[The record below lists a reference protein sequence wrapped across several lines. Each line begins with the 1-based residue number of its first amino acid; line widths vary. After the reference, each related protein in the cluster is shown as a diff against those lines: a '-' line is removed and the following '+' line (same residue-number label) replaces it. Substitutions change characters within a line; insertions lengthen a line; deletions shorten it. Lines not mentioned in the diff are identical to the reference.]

1 MKSEIYNRTKDLIN
15 KYISFLE
22 SAENKNIQKNITIEN
37 FFYLKTVLSN
47 INNVITLLATLTIAK
62 KLTTVF
68 AFTEKEKEQIISNI
82 ENKKANSN
90 GFDIQIE
97 NPKKILIEVKC
108 NIPINEKKLGQAQI
122 NGILEDARKLRKES
136 SKHKKIKIDT
146 SDYMKVIGIVNSKP
160 ELLNKI
166 LYQITKEVKC
176 KNTTNPER
184 IERFKI
190 KPFIRPLKNIL
201 ELKNITDL
209 SYVYIVPISISD
221 LEKELQYIKHDI
233 TK

>member
-22 SAENKNIQKNITIEN
+22 SAEDENIHRNITIEN
-37 FFYLKTVLSN
+37 LFYLKTVLSN

-62 KLTTVF
+62 NLTKVF
-68 AFTEKEKEQIISNI
+68 AFTKEQKEQIISDI

-97 NPKKILIEVKC
+97 NPKKILVEVKC

-122 NGILEDARKLRKES
+122 NGILEDARKLRRES

-146 SDYMKVIGIVNSKP
+146 IDYIKVIGIVNSKP
-160 ELLNKI
+160 ELLNNI
-166 LYQITKEVKC
+166 LHQITKKVKC

-190 KPFIRPLKNIL
+190 KPFIRPLENIL
-201 ELKNITDL
+201 ELKNIKDL
-209 SYVYIVPISISD
+209 SYVYIVPISIAD
-221 LEKELQYIKHDI
+221 LEKELQHIKYDI